1 MEANVVG
8 IKFDNQKGMTLLEVL
23 LSIVILTIVLTSFA
37 GFFSQSALF
46 VKKNEEKMNTFQTA
60 QQIVNIIEDRFTKD
74 MVIENNLI
82 ACSEL
87 DCNTLDKNDISQLA
101 NYPINTIYDISAI
114 FKNGEEELVQVKV
127 IVSEPEH
134 PENFSETFTYIRR

>member
-1 MEANVVG
+1 MG

-74 MVIENNLI
+74 LLFENNSVD
-82 ACSEL
+82 CSE
-87 DCNTLDKNDISQLA
+87 DNCTLDKNEISQLA